1 MPAVESLSTSPTHLG
16 DPVTVLDAAPAL
28 PALSTAMR
36 EGSRAEHEAAEGS
49 LFVGELLAGRI
60 STAGYA
66 AYLRRLRVVYAALE
80 GAVRRHAAHPV
91 VAAVADPALER
102 LAALDADLAHWAP
115 GTDPAAPLDAVDS
128 PAAHAYADRITAAAA
143 WGGLLAAHHYTRY
156 LGDLSGGQ
164 AIGRLLDREFSLDG
178 AGTAFYAFP
187 GIPKPKPYK
196 DAYRARLDA
205 LGLGVAEVDRIVA
218 EVKVAFGL
226 NQALFAELGEQ
237 VARFRR

>member
-1 MPAVESLSTSPTHLG
+1 
-16 DPVTVLDAAPAL
+16 
-28 PALSTAMR
+28 MR

-49 LFVGELLAGRI
+49 LFMAELLGGRI
-60 STAGYA
+60 SPAGYA

-80 GAVRRHAAHPV
+80 SAVHRRADDPV

-115 GTDPAAPLDAVDS
+115 GTDPAAPLAPADS
-128 PAAHAYADRITAAAA
+128 PAAHAYAARVAAAER

-164 AIGRLLDREFSLDG
+164 AIGRLLDREFGLDG

-196 DAYRARLDA
+196 DAYRGRLDA
-205 LGLGVAEVDRIVA
+205 LGLAADDVERVVA

-226 NQALFAELGEQ
+226 NQALFAELGAQ
-237 VARFRR
+237 VERFRRD